1 MLAELL
7 DDNQRVRSKALDHLH
22 HAVHHQNT
30 LYSATVPAPLYVAAI
45 VASPRTAVPVD
56 KKPHDFPGPLRME
69 LLGWLGSVAREADDE
84 TEAISRQH
92 GFAPEDY
99 PPILH
104 VRQIRPLLFLAV
116 SACIDDPDL
125 HVREA
130 AIAACIPLLDDSRLC
145 QHRPTLVTLLKEVLG
160 VSALWRYRE
169 RAIDTLAA
177 WGEDSTCGG
186 AQIGNNI
193 SIGPGA
199 TSSRRCRLTTGSVH
213 WAGFVRASCNRQ
225 RADSGAP
232 PQSANSTSE
241 HRVFRGELEPKP
253 LYAHLAASQVTQGQI
268 PCRPARSAPHDP
280 ILWVGFLG

>member
-1 MLAELL
+1 MTSEAAIESADLPDPGAVLARNAWDSLEHAYGTAEGTPKMLAELL
-7 DDNQRVRSKALDHLH
+7 DDDQRVRSKALDHLH

-30 LYSATVPAPLYVAAI
+30 LYSATVPAALYVAAI

-160 VSALWRYRE
+160 VSALWQYRE

-177 WGEDSTCGG
+177 WGEDSTGLEGQREAFAVCD
-186 AQIGNNI
+186 AHDD
-193 SIGPGA
+193 A
-199 TSSRRCRLTTGSVH
+199 TP
-213 WAGFVRASCNRQ
+213 WPAGEPFRPS
-225 RADSGAP
+225 D
-232 PQSANSTSE
+232 TSDLP
-241 HRVFRGELEPKP
+241 F
-253 LYAHLAASQVTQGQI
+253 
-268 PCRPARSAPHDP
+268 
-280 ILWVGFLG
+280 